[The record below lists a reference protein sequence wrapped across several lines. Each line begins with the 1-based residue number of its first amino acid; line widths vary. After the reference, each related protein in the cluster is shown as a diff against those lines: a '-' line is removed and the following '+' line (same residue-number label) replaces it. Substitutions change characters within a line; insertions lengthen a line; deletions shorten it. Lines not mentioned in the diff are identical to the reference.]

1 MKHKEPI
8 PNRLV
13 ETPPELYA
21 RLDGVTGFDLM
32 TKSLRKVVS
41 MAYGRG
47 YSDGYRDGRTDAE
60 NGHDERVRA
69 SLS

>member
-1 MKHKEPI
+1 MSTPI

-13 ETPPELYA
+13 EVPQELYDHMDKIEQDE
-21 RLDGVTGFDLM
+21 RRRMVRV
-32 TKSLRKVVS
+32 LR

-47 YSDGYRDGRTDAE
+47 YMDGYRDGHADAE

-69 SLS
+69 VAQ

>member
-1 MKHKEPI
+1 MSTPI

-13 ETPPELYA
+13 EVPQELYDHMDKVEQDE
-21 RLDGVTGFDLM
+21 RRRMVRV
-32 TKSLRKVVS
+32 LR

-47 YSDGYRDGRTDAE
+47 YMDGYRDGPTDAE

-69 SLS
+69 VAQ